1 MKERMKT
8 IYSNSEVTT
17 SFLKVNLEGFS
28 FVLTFIQHLA
38 EPSKILFWTSPKSVL
53 TVGTE
58 TRF

>member
-28 FVLTFIQHLA
+28 FVLTFIQDLA
-38 EPSKILFWTSPKSVL
+38 EPSKKHYTNNRGIIYW
-53 TVGTE
+53 
-58 TRF
+58 